1 MQATRFALTNPA
13 VGPVVLTFALTTMGF
28 GMFEPT
34 LALLNKDALSL
45 SDQQN
50 SYVFAFVGFVLA
62 FDQGVLYRRMAR
74 TLSETTFMAIG
85 MLLMG
90 LGVCSLAVVS
100 WLAAGPWNPPAAH
113 FWPLLGLAL
122 LSLIPSVTGFAFLTP
137 SAQAL
142 ISRRSDPEKQG
153 EILGVNQSASA
164 MARILGPVLGV
175 TLYEATATH
184 LLPYLVGGGLMLLLL
199 VLIPVIRREDV
210 AEASRVA

>member
-1 MQATRFALTNPA
+1 M
-13 VGPVVLTFALTTMGF
+13 VLTFALTTMGF

-113 FWPLLGLAL
+113 FWPLLGLAAQPD
-122 LSLIPSVTGFAFLTP
+122 PSVTGFAFLTP
-137 SAQAL
+137 SATAL

-175 TLYEATATH
+175 TLYEATATTYC
-184 LLPYLVGGGLMLLLL
+184 PIWSAAG
-199 VLIPVIRREDV
+199 
-210 AEASRVA
+210 